1 MSWFHRHKW
10 VKGTVTFT
18 PPVTRKLTVYDQNVF
33 ERAVHGFTTITLYC
47 AECGDLKD
55 RKIVGRIEP

>member
-1 MSWFHRHKW
+1 
-10 VKGTVTFT
+10 VTFT
-18 PPVTRKLTVYDQNVF
+18 PPVTRKLTVYDEKVF